1 TTLFISDLHLSPQ
14 EPRITNTF
22 LHFLKIAT
30 SADAVYILGDLFE
43 AYVGDDDDSGFMK
56 QVTEAVTQ
64 FTKNGPPTFFM
75 RGNRDLLVGKK
86 WMQRS
91 GMQLLEDPTV
101 INLYQQKIILAHGDA
116 LCTDDTAH
124 QRYRYWMQQPWVQK
138 ILLSLPLSLRR
149 WIANRMRQKSQTHYS
164 EQDLKKWD
172 VVDNAVLALFKKY
185 NVQTLIHGHTH
196 KPAIH
201 SYENAKRIVLDTWH
215 QHGSYLEIS
224 RDGAMQT
231 KFLEH

>member
-1 TTLFISDLHLSPQ
+1 MNTANTTLFISDLHLSPQ

-101 INLYQQKIILAHGDA
+101 INLYQQKNNVYRDSYNH
-116 LCTDDTAH
+116 
-124 QRYRYWMQQPWVQK
+124 RYFW
-138 ILLSLPLSLRR
+138 ISLLS
-149 WIANRMRQKSQTHYS
+149 
-164 EQDLKKWD
+164 D
-172 VVDNAVLALFKKY
+172 
-185 NVQTLIHGHTH
+185 
-196 KPAIH
+196 
-201 SYENAKRIVLDTWH
+201 SYR
-215 QHGSYLEIS
+215 
-224 RDGAMQT
+224 
-231 KFLEH
+231 